1 VASLFGLAAKKL
13 KVLSKCEGK
22 YNELWGK
29 AKRRR
34 KTKRLFCLLEKLFK
48 CFSIIT
54 FKHKSDATRIWFLQ
68 FCDLAKLAIIPQE
81 ELAKLKK

>member
-29 AKRRR
+29 KEEEGKPKDFFAFLRSY
-34 KTKRLFCLLEKLFK
+34 LNVIQLSLLNIKVM
-48 CFSIIT
+48 
-54 FKHKSDATRIWFLQ
+54 
-68 FCDLAKLAIIPQE
+68 P
-81 ELAKLKK
+81 